1 MAYSIV
7 CKDEDD
13 FQKLIESKDK
23 NLSIEIVKII
33 LNNLSTKKRFIPVL
47 EVYLETSD
55 VIVDLT
61 VDRKDFID
69 TLEKNL
75 KTLLSWEEYEWCS
88 KIKKGID
95 KLNKKN
101 EKINK
106 QL

>member
-23 NLSIEIVKII
+23 KLSIEIVKIVLKN
-33 LNNLSTKKRFIPVL
+33 LNTKKRFIPVL
-47 EVYLETSD
+47 EIYLETSD
-55 VIVDLT
+55 IIVDLT
-61 VDRKDFID
+61 VDRKDFVD

-75 KTLLSWEEYEWCS
+75 KTLITWEEYEWCS

-101 EKINK
+101 GKK
-106 QL
+106 VR

>member
-1 MAYSIV
+1 MAYSIA

-23 NLSIEIVKII
+23 KLAIEIVKIVLEN
-33 LNNLSTKKRFIPVL
+33 LNTKKRFIPVL
-47 EVYLETSD
+47 EIYLETSD
-55 VIVDLT
+55 IIVDLT
-61 VDRKDFID
+61 VDRKDFVD

-75 KTLLSWEEYEWCS
+75 KTLITWEEYEWCS

-101 EKINK
+101 GKKIR
-106 QL
+106 